1 MHRRSRTVL
10 AVILATGLL
19 AALAPSASA
28 AIIVGDRFD
37 GPALRPAWKQ
47 VNATWRTA
55 RGAARVNPS
64 TVDPD
69 TNIGYAVIS
78 TKGSHKQQR
87 VQMHI
92 RLSPGKSN
100 VGIVAPYKNVENNL
114 YCRVELTPAHPLGY
128 LVIGNRLAG
137 SEPNV
142 EKDKTGLNVKAGQI
156 YTLISERHRR
166 VITCAIWDGTTKID
180 SIRYRMKPAEI
191 RAFGAGK
198 KAGMRIRVVANGNRR
213 DEDDG
218 RSKFLDFRVSTI

>member
-1 MHRRSRTVL
+1 
-10 AVILATGLL
+10 
-19 AALAPSASA
+19 
-28 AIIVGDRFD
+28 
-37 GPALRPAWKQ
+37 
-47 VNATWRTA
+47 
-55 RGAARVNPS
+55 
-64 TVDPD
+64 
-69 TNIGYAVIS
+69 
-78 TKGSHKQQR
+78 
-87 VQMHI
+87 
-92 RLSPGKSN
+92 
-100 VGIVAPYKNVENNL
+100 
-114 YCRVELTPAHPLGY
+114 
-128 LVIGNRLAG
+128 VIGNRLAG